1 MPAKRFERFSVN
13 ALNWKSV
20 SALVVLAV
28 AVMVSITL
36 TIGQDQWVLSLAI
49 AVVVFAAIAWLLA
62 TAKIDIIEDKL
73 VAGGGFYK
81 VKVPLDRIDVAHARI
96 LPLDD
101 PFRLSW
107 RTNGLGWPG
116 LNLGWFSSKGP
127 KRVFAVDT
135 RKADRVY
142 VPTFENFDIVLT
154 PTNPNAF
161 LNALGRADA
170 RNDQAGSAHS

>member
-1 MPAKRFERFSVN
+1 MN

-20 SALVVLAV
+20 STLAILAV
-28 AVMVSITL
+28 PVMVSIAL
-36 TIGQDQWVLSLAI
+36 RIGHSRWELSPVI
-49 AVVVFAAIAWLLA
+49 AVVAVIAWLIA

-127 KRVFAVDT
+127 KRIFAVDT
-135 RKADRVY
+135 CKADRIY

-154 PTNPNAF
+154 PIDPNAF
-161 LNALGRADA
+161 LNALARAGA
-170 RNDQAGSAHS
+170 RSGQAGSTRS

>member
-1 MPAKRFERFSVN
+1 MSAKRIEKFSVN

-20 SALVVLAV
+20 STLAILAV
-28 AVMVSITL
+28 AVMVFIAPR
-36 TIGQDQWVLSLAI
+36 IGHSQWELLPLL
-49 AVVVFAAIAWLLA
+49 AVVVAITWLIA

-81 VKVPLDRIDVAHARI
+81 VKVPLGRIDVAHARI

-107 RTNGLGWPG
+107 RTNGLSWPV
-116 LNLGWFSSKGP
+116 LNLGWFSSKGH
-127 KRVFAVDT
+127 KRIFVVDT
-135 RKADRVY
+135 RKADRIY

-154 PTNPNAF
+154 PTDPNAF
-161 LNALGRADA
+161 LNALARAGA
-170 RNDQAGSAHS
+170 RNDQAGSARS